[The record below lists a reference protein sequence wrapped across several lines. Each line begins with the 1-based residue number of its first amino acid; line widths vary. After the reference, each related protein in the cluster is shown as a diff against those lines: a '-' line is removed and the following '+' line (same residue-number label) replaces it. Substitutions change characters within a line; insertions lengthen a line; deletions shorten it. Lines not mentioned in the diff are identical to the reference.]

1 MSALPPW
8 AKIHE
13 YLESTDYHFKGGHF
27 YASQTSRKQIDG
39 EVLADVMQK
48 FKLYLEKD
56 EFLQAVIKRH
66 SAQKATALEDV
77 TLYADARE
85 LVVAFIE
92 AKDIVARGRGDV
104 LRIGKHHSNLEDI
117 LVKLRVYTQEYNA
130 SIPKD
135 ENNKALGVSFPPK
148 YVEDVFIETL
158 IDRDHKYKDET
169 NEKLKYDG
177 TDADLQVKELLAI
190 LNVDHDLELSC
201 AVLKHW
207 LWLVK
212 RRLLDRKVNDELMLA
227 LMSAQGVGKSFITR
241 KLAEPLGDYY
251 AEADLT
257 SLADNREVSK
267 WSRYFIINF
276 EELSRAGGAQANG
289 HFAPK
294 TAETIKK
301 VLTQEDFLIRAMGSH
316 KQFRHKRTFTAWAT
330 TNVSI
335 VEVLGDETGMRRF
348 YQLVSKQEAGV
359 QFDHA
364 RVAKYSF
371 LALWKSIDEDLEQG
385 YLYSGSEHWDELQ
398 KVQKSYVPKSQ
409 IDLFM
414 SDGAYVPAKDVSEA
428 RYSVNPLELYQY
440 FKEFCEEA
448 GYKPS
453 FVMSFKKFKTRI
465 PPEIPS
471 KGETYYLDD
480 REGA

>member
-13 YLESTDYHFKGGHF
+13 YLEGTDYHFKAGHF
-27 YASQTSRKQIDG
+27 YASSTSRKQIDTD
-39 EVLADVMQK
+39 VLTDVMQK
-48 FKLYLEKD
+48 FKLYLDKD
-56 EFLQAVIKRH
+56 EFLQAVNKRH
-66 SAQKATALEDV
+66 SAQKATAMEDLV
-77 TLYADARE
+77 LFSDPRE
-85 LVVAFIE
+85 LVESFIKD
-92 AKDIVARGRGDV
+92 KDIIARGRGDE
-104 LRIGKHHSNLEDI
+104 LSIGKHSSNLEDV
-117 LVKLRVYTQEYNA
+117 LVKLRVYTQEYNS

-135 ENNKALGVSFPPK
+135 ENNKPLAVAFPPK
-148 YVEDVFIETL
+148 FVEDVFIETL

-169 NEKLKYDG
+169 NERLKYDG
-177 TDADLQVKELLAI
+177 TSADLQVKELLEI

-201 AVLKHW
+201 AVVKHW

-212 RRLLDRKVNDELMLA
+212 RRLLDRKVNDELMVA

-241 KLAEPLGDYY
+241 KLAEPLQDYY
-251 AEADLT
+251 AEADL
-257 SLADNREVSK
+257 SALADSREVGK
-267 WSRYFIINF
+267 WSRHYIINF

-289 HFAPK
+289 HFTPK

-359 QFDHA
+359 QFDHD
-364 RVAKYSF
+364 RVARYNF
-371 LALWKSIDEDLEQG
+371 LSLWKSIDEDLEKG
-385 YLYSGSEHWDELQ
+385 YLYSGCEHWDALQ

-414 SDGAYVPAKDVSEA
+414 SDGAYIPAKEISDA
-428 RYSVNPLELYQY
+428 RYAVNPLEMYQY

-448 GYKPS
+448 GYKAS
-453 FVMSFKKFKTRI
+453 FIMSFKKFKTRI
-465 PPEIPS
+465 PPEIPC